1 MKKRSYR
8 IEKLTLKVGGDDI
21 YGVMCLPNV
30 EKETYP
36 AVILS
41 HGFGSNAESCKPY
54 AKIFAANGYAAY
66 AFDFRGGGA
75 DSRSSGATT
84 EMSVLTEAEDLTA
97 VLEQVRTLDYV
108 DESRVFLWGASQGGF
123 VSSYVAANRP
133 DDVKALI
140 LYYPAFVLQ
149 DDARARYPNL
159 DDIPEI
165 ENLWGTELGAI
176 YSMDAMSFDIYGV
189 IGNYKG
195 DVLIVHGDRDDVVPL
210 SYSERAATVY
220 KSANLIVF
228 EGGGHGFSDR
238 IAEAAAYSLDFLR
251 AHTA

>member
-8 IEKLTLKVGGDDI
+8 IEKLTLKVGDDDI
-21 YGVMCLPNV
+21 YGIMCLPNT

-54 AKIFAANGYAAY
+54 AEIFAAY

-75 DSRSSGATT
+75 DSRSSGVTT

-149 DDARARYPNL
+149 DNARARYPNP

-176 YSMDAMSFDIYGV
+176 YSMDAMSFDIYET
-189 IGNYKG
+189 IGNYKS
-195 DVLIVHGDRDDVVPL
+195 DVLIVHGDKDDVVPL
-210 SYSERAATVY
+210 SYSERAAAVY

-228 EGGGHGFSDR
+228 KGGGHGFSER
-238 IAEAAAYSLDFLR
+238 IDEAAAYSLDFLR

>member
-8 IEKLTLKVGGDDI
+8 IEKLTLKVGDDDI
-21 YGVMCLPNV
+21 YGVMCLPNA
-30 EKETYP
+30 EKKTYP

-66 AFDFRGGGA
+66 AFDFRGGGV
-75 DSRSSGATT
+75 DSRSSGTTT

-149 DDARARYPNL
+149 DDARARIPSPG
-159 DDIPEI
+159 DIPKTETI
-165 ENLWGTELGAI
+165 WGTEIGAI
-176 YSMDAMSFDIYGV
+176 YNMDAMSFDISET

-220 KSANLIVF
+220 ESAKLIVF

-238 IAEAAAYSLDFLR
+238 IDEAAAYSLDFLR
-251 AHTA
+251 AHIA